1 MHEITS
7 VDGAV
12 FHKEPAWHGLG
23 YTVDNALSPEDA
35 MRLAGLDWTVC
46 KSTGIRA
53 DNLDIEATTSSN
65 NFCAIIRNDTNEI
78 LSVQSPDYQLVQN
91 HEIFNLAYSLGSNV
105 KVESALSLQ
114 GGKKIICLLK
124 GDSFTP
130 SNSPNDEITKYFALI
145 SSHDGSIAL
154 TGLPTSIRVV
164 CMNTLK
170 MAMSSS
176 KGGFRFTHT
185 GNIEEKKYNMSQAL
199 ATYAATGKVFQDS
212 VDHLSKTVWT
222 TEQLQRF
229 FVSVYENLWRP
240 IPVSETIQSTPTTKT
255 TEYVSES
262 DYNTVLDASTKIGV
276 WCSNFDEER
285 KVLSAPPSAWQA
297 INAVTK
303 YIQHHSPSRGRKPTM
318 ESRAYSNLLGT
329 NQNSSVNVMK
339 LALANC

>member
-1 MHEITS
+1 MHEITN

-23 YTVDNALSPEDA
+23 YTVDNSMEPNEA

-53 DNLDIEATTSSN
+53 DNLDIEATTQSN

-78 LSVQSPDYQLVQN
+78 LSVQSPDYQIVQN
-91 HEIFNLAYSLGSNV
+91 HEIFDLAYSLGSNV
-105 KVESALSLQ
+105 KVDSALSLQ
-114 GGKKIICLLK
+114 GGKKVVCLLK
-124 GDSFTP
+124 GDSFAP

-154 TGLPTSIRVV
+154 TGLPTSVRIV

-170 MAMSSS
+170 MAINEAKS
-176 KGGFRFTHT
+176 GFRFTHT
-185 GNIEEKKYNMSQAL
+185 GNIGEKKYNLSQAL
-199 ATYAATGKVFQDS
+199 VNYAKTGQVFQES
-212 VDHLSKTVWT
+212 VDHLSRTMWS
-222 TEQLQRF
+222 TEQLQKF
-229 FVSVYENLWRP
+229 FVSVYEKLWKP
-240 IPVSETIQSTPTTKT
+240 IPVSPSIQSTTVATHYDSDA
-255 TEYVSES
+255 EYA
-262 DYNTVLDASTKIGV
+262 TVLDASTKIGV

-297 INAVTK
+297 VNAVTK

-329 NQNSSVNVMK
+329 NQNSSVNVVN
-339 LALANC
+339 LALANS

>member
-1 MHEITS
+1 M
-7 VDGAV
+7 
-12 FHKEPAWHGLG
+12 
-23 YTVDNALSPEDA
+23 
-35 MRLAGLDWTVC
+35 
-46 KSTGIRA
+46 
-53 DNLDIEATTSSN
+53 
-65 NFCAIIRNDTNEI
+65 
-78 LSVQSPDYQLVQN
+78 VQN

-170 MAMSSS
+170 MAINSS

-199 ATYAATGKVFQDS
+199 ATYAATGQVFQDS

-229 FVSVYENLWRP
+229 FVSVYENLWKL
-240 IPVSETIQSTPTTKT
+240 IPVSET
-255 TEYVSES
+255 YASES

-297 INAVTK
+297 VNAVTK